1 MTKTDAIRFRRL
13 CRRAERALY
22 IYAGAATALRSSATL
37 ANQELRDLMRDLDRA
52 LKPKRKKAQ

>member
-1 MTKTDAIRFRRL
+1 MTKTAAIRFRRL

-22 IYAGAATALRSSATL
+22 IYAGAATHP
-37 ANQELRDLMRDLDRA
+37 ELRDLMRELDRA

>member
-22 IYAGAATALRSSATL
+22 IYAGAATHT
-37 ANQELRDLMRDLDRA
+37 ELRDLMRELDRA
-52 LKPKRKKAQ
+52 LKPKRKQAR